1 MSLYAAGRGDH
12 TGAVA
17 APSER
22 VLSAVLFTDLVS
34 STMIAEELGDR
45 RWKALVNQHH
55 AAVRRELKR
64 FGGRELDTAGD
75 GFFASFR
82 EPASAISCACAAA
95 DAVRELGLGLRAGV
109 HFGECER
116 IGKKLG
122 GITVVVGSRIMSLAD
137 AGEVLISSTAAE
149 LTRGGGFELDDRGQ
163 HQLKGVEGSWRV
175 FAVTAVDGKPRP
187 LPLGDD
193 EARARREAV
202 EVESGGRRRWPIAA
216 AAAGVVLVA
225 GAAVVVVTTRSAQ
238 AEPPANSVA
247 RIDPGTQAFAASHQL
262 SAGVVPSVLAAE
274 GSTLW
279 VGDVSNNSLS
289 GLDPDTGQQ
298 VQLLGTATG
307 PTGLALAG
315 GTLWVSFGFDS
326 APGHR
331 LEVVLSPQSGLA
343 QAPFE
348 VPSDSYP
355 VAANADTVWVANPP
369 ESVLVRYDTTTRATT
384 HVALPTGSGPVDL
397 DLAADGTV
405 WVAAGRLPE
414 VYKVSADGH
423 GHVDR
428 YRLGTNVPTA
438 LSVAP
443 DGSVWVVSDSTDA
456 VNHLSALGASRLHLD
471 LGSACDGPGAV
482 AALADRI
489 WIACTVSQTVVALDP
504 SDGSVMATLPVG
516 GLPVA
521 LSRTSDGTVWV
532 AVGTSGP

>member
-1 MSLYAAGRGDH
+1 M
-12 TGAVA
+12 
-17 APSER
+17 
-22 VLSAVLFTDLVS
+22 
-34 STMIAEELGDR
+34 
-45 RWKALVNQHH
+45 
-55 AAVRRELKR
+55 
-64 FGGRELDTAGD
+64 
-75 GFFASFR
+75 
-82 EPASAISCACAAA
+82 
-95 DAVRELGLGLRAGV
+95 
-109 HFGECER
+109 
-116 IGKKLG
+116 
-122 GITVVVGSRIMSLAD
+122 
-137 AGEVLISSTAAE
+137 
-149 LTRGGGFELDDRGQ
+149 
-163 HQLKGVEGSWRV
+163 
-175 FAVTAVDGKPRP
+175 
-187 LPLGDD
+187 
-193 EARARREAV
+193 
-202 EVESGGRRRWPIAA
+202 
-216 AAAGVVLVA
+216 
-225 GAAVVVVTTRSAQ
+225 
-238 AEPPANSVA
+238 A
-247 RIDPGTQAFAASHQL
+247 RIDPGTQAFAASHPL

-298 VQLLGTATG
+298 AQLLGTATG

-326 APGHR
+326 TPGHR
-331 LEVVLSPQSGLA
+331 LGVVTSAQSGLA
-343 QAPFE
+343 PAPFE

-355 VAANADTVWVANPP
+355 IAANVDTVWVANPP
-369 ESVLVRYDTTTRATT
+369 QSVLVRYDTTTRATT

-504 SDGSVMATLPVG
+504 NDGSVMATLPVG